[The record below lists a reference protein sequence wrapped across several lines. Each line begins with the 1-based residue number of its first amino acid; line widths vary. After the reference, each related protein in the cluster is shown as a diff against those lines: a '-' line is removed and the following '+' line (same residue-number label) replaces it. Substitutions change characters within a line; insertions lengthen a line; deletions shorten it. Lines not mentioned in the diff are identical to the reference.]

1 MDDITWKQAIEQT
14 WAVRLPKQKLSTFGL
29 TNVEYFVV
37 SQPIYHEFDTSGQ
50 EGVIRTGRVIAEKP
64 KIVTP
69 TYALNLE
76 GFSNG
81 AYEYFQHMYNL
92 EGPNSTGIL
101 YQYQN
106 HASKIEIVGGS
117 VSDIANRI
125 SKDLEAKKEEMS
137 VVLVGV
143 DALWDVALMKFIYE
157 FTSASYA
164 SNLNDFM
171 HKGLLDPQ
179 KKYGGVPRMAIK
191 QIERLFEEVHKG
203 ADVEILKRELD
214 RWGLFS
220 YYENQFLDL
229 FE

>member
-1 MDDITWKQAIEQT
+1 MIF
-14 WAVRLPKQKLSTFGL
+14 KQKLSTFGL

-37 SQPIYHEFDTSGQ
+37 SQPIYHEFDTSRQ
-50 EGVIRTGRVIAEKP
+50 EGVIRTGRVVAEKP

-76 GFSNG
+76 GFSND
-81 AYEYFQHMYNL
+81 AYEYFQHMSHQ

-106 HASKIEIVGGS
+106 HASKVEIVGGS

-125 SKDLEAKKEEMS
+125 SKDLEAKNEDMS

-157 FTSASYA
+157 FTSASYL
-164 SNLNDFM
+164 SNLKDFK

-179 KKYGGVPRMAIK
+179 QKYGGVPRMATD

-203 ADVEILKRELD
+203 ADAEILKRELD

>member
-1 MDDITWKQAIEQT
+1 M
-14 WAVRLPKQKLSTFGL
+14 
-29 TNVEYFVV
+29 
-37 SQPIYHEFDTSGQ
+37 
-50 EGVIRTGRVIAEKP
+50 
-64 KIVTP
+64 
-69 TYALNLE
+69 
-76 GFSNG
+76 SN
-81 AYEYFQHMYNL
+81 E

-106 HASKIEIVGGS
+106 HASKVEIVGGS

-125 SKDLEAKKEEMS
+125 SKDLEAKNEDMS

-164 SNLNDFM
+164 SKLNEF
-171 HKGLLDPQ
+171 KNKALLEPQ
-179 KKYGGVPRMAIK
+179 EQYGGVPRMATE

-220 YYENQFLDL
+220 HYENQFLDL